1 MIRRRAIV
9 LVSLA
14 FALGCKKPA
23 PAVETKAIATAAP
36 PPAPTIPPFA
46 APAALPPGDVWLLGT
61 DGTVRIEATG
71 AIKRDAQNFVAIA
84 QANDGTLFAS
94 SWSTLF
100 RRDAKGW
107 TKTLGYGDK
116 TRSALITA
124 KHVELAMTRAVTGGA
139 VVNVLG
145 DELWAGKIEA
155 AGVMVGTD
163 YKLSPRALDGQ
174 GQEWGGG
181 LTDDKLYLA
190 NPAGPGAETMVV
202 ASWAP
207 SSIVALAGR
216 RTGGVYVL
224 GHEALYVG
232 GGDKEATKSFRLP
245 LKIDKGTLAA
255 SPNGTVVIRTDGS
268 TLLFISPDGGC
279 KTLAQ
284 ASGEVF
290 AVDGRSRVWTYVGN
304 ELKVISADGVVGT
317 QKVSATM
324 PKTLV
329 AILPIAGG
337 ADLK

>member
-1 MIRRRAIV
+1 VA
-9 LVSLA
+9 LA
-14 FALGCKKPA
+14 FALGCKKPP
-23 PAVETKAIATAAP
+23 PAVETKAAATAAP

-71 AIKRDAQNFVAIA
+71 AVKRDAQTFVAIA

-94 SWSTLF
+94 SWSALF

-107 TKTLGYGDK
+107 TKALAYGDK

-124 KHVELAMTRAVTGGA
+124 KHVDLAMTGGGA

-145 DELWAGKIEA
+145 DELWSGRIEA
-155 AGVMVGTD
+155 SAILFGAD
-163 YKLSPRALDGQ
+163 YKLSPRTLDGR

-181 LTDDKLYLA
+181 LTDEKLYLA
-190 NPAGPGAETMVV
+190 NPAGAGTETMVV

-216 RTGGVYVL
+216 RSGGVYVL

-232 GGDKEATKSFRLP
+232 GGDKEIAKSFRLP

-255 SPNGTVVIRTDGS
+255 SPNGTVVVRTDGS

-284 ASGEVF
+284 TSGEVF

-304 ELKVISADGVVGT
+304 ELKVIGADGVVGT
-317 QKVSATM
+317 QKVSAIM